1 MKDPKIRIGVFLTL
15 GNSFESWRRSGI
27 LHREVRLYQRLRDF
41 GIKTT
46 FISYGGPDDLELA
59 KEFPEIDVVCNKH
72 RLPGYLYRTCLP
84 LIHGEQLRRCDIL
97 KTNQSMGGEIAR
109 RAARYLQK
117 PLVARCGYMWS
128 EFAAR
133 QHGEGSKELRRAL
146 SVESKL
152 FLSADRV
159 IVATEAMR
167 RSVEDRFP
175 DATPRIRVFPN
186 YVDTDK
192 FKPQKNGNP
201 SRDIVFIGRLCKQ
214 KNLVLLLD
222 AIADLDV
229 TAIIVGEGDQ
239 EEGLRRRYGTMK
251 GRIEWR
257 GTVSHEQL
265 PEIMKDAR
273 LLVMPSLYEGHP
285 KALLE
290 GMAAGLPVIGTNVP
304 GVRELLEDGENGIVS
319 ELNAIA
325 MRNAICRV
333 LEQPELA
340 ERLAY
345 RGRKL
350 VQDEFS
356 LDEAARRE
364 CCMMQELY
372 HQRNRSVD
380 LP

>member
-1 MKDPKIRIGVFLTL
+1 MKGPERRIGVFLTL
-15 GNSFESWRRSGI
+15 GNSLESWSRSGI
-27 LHREVRLYQRLRDF
+27 LHREVGLYQRLRDF
-41 GIKTT
+41 GIRTT
-46 FISYGGPDDLELA
+46 FITYGGPDDLELA

-72 RLPGYLYRTCLP
+72 RLPGYLYRACLP
-84 LIHGEQLRRCDIL
+84 LIHAEPLRRCDIL
-97 KTNQSMGGEIAR
+97 KTNQAMGGEIAR
-109 RAARYLQK
+109 RAARYLRR

-133 QHGEGSKELRRAL
+133 QHGEESRELRRAL
-146 SVESKL
+146 SIESKL

-167 RSVEDRFP
+167 RSVENRFP

-186 YVDTDK
+186 YVDTDR

-201 SRDIVFIGRLCKQ
+201 SKDIVFIGRLCKQ

-222 AIADLDV
+222 AIADLNV
-229 TAIIVGEGDQ
+229 TAMIVGDGDQ
-239 EEGLRRRYGTMK
+239 GEDLRRRYGTMK
-251 GRIEWR
+251 GRIEWL
-257 GTVSHEQL
+257 GKVAHERL
-265 PEIMKDAR
+265 PEIMKEAR

-290 GMAAGLPVIGTNVP
+290 GMAAGLPIVGTNVP
-304 GVRELLEDGENGIVS
+304 GVRELLKDGENGIVS
-319 ELNAIA
+319 ELNTLA
-325 MRNAICRV
+325 MRKAICRV

-345 RGRKL
+345 RGRQL
-350 VQDEFS
+350 VQDKFS

-364 CCMMQELY
+364 CCMIRELY
-372 HQRNRSVD
+372 QERSRLD
-380 LP
+380 ELT